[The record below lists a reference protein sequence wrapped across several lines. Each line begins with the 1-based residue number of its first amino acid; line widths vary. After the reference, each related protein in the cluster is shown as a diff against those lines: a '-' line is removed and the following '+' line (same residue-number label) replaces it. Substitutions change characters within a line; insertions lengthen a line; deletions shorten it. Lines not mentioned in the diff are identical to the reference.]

1 MPALLMYY
9 WQMKLHCKLFNL
21 NNLDA
26 SDVKILVFAILYVKY
41 EAFQAHNASLDP
53 PSQEPQTQ
61 SIQAGPEALNPLCPP
76 WSLVTSCGLMIPEK
90 VYDEQ

>member
-41 EAFQAHNASLDP
+41 EAFQAHTLYVFLFVHVLGSTFSRAPDSIHSGRA
-53 PSQEPQTQ
+53 PSSEPSMSTLVIFVTQ
-61 SIQAGPEALNPLCPP
+61 VAAL
-76 WSLVTSCGLMIPEK
+76 
-90 VYDEQ
+90 